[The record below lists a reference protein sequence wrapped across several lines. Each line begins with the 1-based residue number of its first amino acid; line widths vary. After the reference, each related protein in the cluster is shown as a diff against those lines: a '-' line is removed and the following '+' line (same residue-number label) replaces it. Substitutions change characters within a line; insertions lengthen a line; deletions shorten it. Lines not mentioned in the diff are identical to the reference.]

1 MFLRLCTR
9 APCTAMVVR
18 ASGFGADLALPG
30 ITSVRSAEKSQ
41 LMHFRIAPFGQPNG
55 KWRLPD
61 QPLVGEVF
69 ASNRH
74 TCKAEIALKV
84 IFNLRGRSGFP
95 NFGKVLD
102 GRSEYDGRALAEV
115 FFDGGECSEDRRPA
129 FLAVQ
134 HVRVN
139 DLEKRRVELAGL
151 GEDFTVDQH
160 AGMEHL
166 DPGQGV
172 SGV

>member
-1 MFLRLCTR
+1 
-9 APCTAMVVR
+9 MVVR
-18 ASGFGADLALPG
+18 GSGLAGVDLALPG
-30 ITSVRSAEKSQ
+30 ISGVRSAEKSQ
-41 LMHFRIAPFGQPNG
+41 LVHFRIAPFGQPNG
-55 KWRLPD
+55 EWRLPD

-74 TCKAEIALKV
+74 TCDAEIALKV

-102 GRSEYDGRALAEV
+102 DRSEYDGRAMAEV
-115 FFDGGECSEDRRPA
+115 LFGDGEGSEDRRPG

-134 HVRVN
+134 QVRVN
-139 DLEKRRVELAGL
+139 DLEKRRVELDGL
-151 GEDFTVDQH
+151 GKDFTIDQH
-160 AGMEHL
+160 AGMEQL

-172 SGV
+172 GSV